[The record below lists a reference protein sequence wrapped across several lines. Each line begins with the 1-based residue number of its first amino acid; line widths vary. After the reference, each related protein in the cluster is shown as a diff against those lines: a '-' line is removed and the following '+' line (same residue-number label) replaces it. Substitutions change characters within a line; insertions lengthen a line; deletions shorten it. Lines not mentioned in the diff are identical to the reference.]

1 MLSLC
6 RRRLLPKDTRT
17 RGGHRA
23 VRDVAARR
31 FLRRWDEAGAAAKA
45 PKSVLDVQIPIPH
58 EPDVANNGCR
68 LRQSPAEP
76 ETGALNEV
84 PFWSLIEDKNLT
96 YSVRLT
102 VGGPAKLSALIAPLD
117 EDARTLALLYV
128 LWDNLGRDGLHTL
141 FYMDKAGSIAPLM
154 RETLQKAGLTREFD
168 IFSRAMALFGNDY
181 PIDPKQRSAFFGWSK
196 PSKRVD
202 AVTTIPAPLN
212 AFDDKLFA
220 LSREFGTKAT
230 FKATIIAYVNSKPEL
245 WQRIEA
251 QRARLNDPDRLTILS
266 PCALEQGW

>member
-1 MLSLC
+1 M
-6 RRRLLPKDTRT
+6 
-17 RGGHRA
+17 
-23 VRDVAARR
+23 
-31 FLRRWDEAGAAAKA
+31 
-45 PKSVLDVQIPIPH
+45 
-58 EPDVANNGCR
+58 
-68 LRQSPAEP
+68 
-76 ETGALNEV
+76 V
-84 PFWSLIEDKNLT
+84 PPN
-96 YSVRLT
+96 Y
-102 VGGPAKLSALIAPLD
+102 PALIAPLE

-128 LWDNLGRDGLHTL
+128 LWDSLGRDGLHTL

-181 PIDPKQRSAFFGWSK
+181 PIDPKQRSAFFGWSQ
-196 PSKRVD
+196 PSKRVE

-230 FKATIIAYVNSKPEL
+230 FKAAIIAYVDSKPEL

-251 QRARLNDPDRLTILS
+251 QARD
-266 PCALEQGW
+266 